1 MWAYLEIAGLT
12 ILIKI
17 ASSAE
22 RQNRTIRRSYGADSL
37 SDLSAPRALVALTRG
52 KMKGSPLVNG
62 LLLVVLERWRML
74 NYEWTFHRILAVAI
88 NPFVKYQSCG

>member
-37 SDLSAPRALVALTRG
+37 SDLSAPRALVASLFDHLDLGFSFSFFALRNRVSLDKPAG
-52 KMKGSPLVNG
+52 HFIR
-62 LLLVVLERWRML
+62 LVVLRYLE
-74 NYEWTFHRILAVAI
+74 
-88 NPFVKYQSCG
+88 

>member
-1 MWAYLEIAGLT
+1 MWAYLEIIGLT

-37 SDLSAPRALVALTRG
+37 SDLSAPRALG
-52 KMKGSPLVNG
+52 GSRP
-62 LLLVVLERWRML
+62 
-74 NYEWTFHRILAVAI
+74 
-88 NPFVKYQSCG
+88 CGPPDSGASR

>member
-1 MWAYLEIAGLT
+1 MWAYLEITGLT

-37 SDLSAPRALVALTRG
+37 SDLSAPRALE
-52 KMKGSPLVNG
+52 K
-62 LLLVVLERWRML
+62 E
-74 NYEWTFHRILAVAI
+74 E
-88 NPFVKYQSCG
+88 